1 MIFIGKYV
9 RIMYDRFFKRALDIS
24 VAMMAV
30 VCILPF
36 LVILLPLVYVSN
48 KGSGLFFLQERP
60 GKDSR
65 IFRMIKFRTMT
76 DDRDEAGN
84 LLPDHMRL
92 TPLGRFIRSTSLDEL
107 PQLINVLKG
116 EMSLVG
122 PRPLLPQYLP
132 LYSMRQARRHEVRPG
147 MTGWAQ
153 CHGRNSIT
161 WTEKLE
167 LDVWYVD
174 NMSFGLDLRIVFET
188 VQKVFSREG
197 ITSSG
202 SVTADSFDG
211 TN

>member
-1 MIFIGKYV
+1 
-9 RIMYDRFFKRALDIS
+9 MYDRVVKRALDIS
-24 VAMMAV
+24 VAMVAIL
-30 VCILPF
+30 CILPF
-36 LVILLPLVYVSN
+36 TVVLLPLVYISN
-48 KGSGLFFLQERP
+48 KGSGLFFVQERP
-60 GKDSR
+60 GRSGR
-65 IFRMIKFRTMT
+65 IFKMIKFKTMM
-76 DDRDEAGN
+76 DDRDQAGN

-116 EMSLVG
+116 DMSLVG

-132 LYSMRQARRHEVRPG
+132 LYSERQARRHDVRPG
-147 MTGWAQ
+147 LTGWAQ

-161 WTEKLE
+161 WAEKLE
-167 LDVWYVD
+167 LDVWYVE
-174 NMSFGLDLRIVFET
+174 NMSFGVDVMIVLET

-197 ITSSG
+197 VTSAG